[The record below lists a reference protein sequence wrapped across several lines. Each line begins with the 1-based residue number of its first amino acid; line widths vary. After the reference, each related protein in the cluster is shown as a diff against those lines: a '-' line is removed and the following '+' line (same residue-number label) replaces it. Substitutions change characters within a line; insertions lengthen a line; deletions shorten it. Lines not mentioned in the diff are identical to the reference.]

1 MFNEIGKK
9 IKKLAEILCWIG
21 IIVSIIMT
29 FVLWGIGADSYEL
42 ESYILIGLIV
52 GILGSLTSWVG
63 SFFMFG
69 FGDLI
74 DSTAQLK
81 EKFCGNSNNTAIVAK
96 QEPIQKTD
104 SEANHT
110 PAPVNR
116 FVVTVPD
123 VISVPKEKNTKMCLA
138 CGRVLPVTQK
148 ECPCGSE
155 SFDDD
160 KNI

>member
-1 MFNEIGKK
+1 MFDEIGKK

-21 IIVSIIMT
+21 IVVSIIMT
-29 FVLWGIGADSYEL
+29 FVLWGIGADSYEP
-42 ESYILIGLIV
+42 ESYIWSGLII

-81 EKFCGNSNNTAIVAK
+81 EKFCNTSNNISIVNK
-96 QEPIQKTD
+96 QTPVQNPTF
-104 SEANHT
+104 EANHT
-110 PAPVNR
+110 PAPANS